1 MMETSLRTSRLVSA
15 LELLLGATVVI
26 AHNVYQVVPNEV
38 PILCIAGLLSLRL
51 REGGWAALGLN
62 RPASWIRT
70 IGIALGAAALR
81 LLMGE
86 FVTDPLTARIWHQP
100 LELPKA
106 FSSLTGNPKQALVAL
121 LVVWTFAAFGEE
133 FAYRGYLMRR
143 AADAGGRSKA
153 AYGAALVLVSVL
165 FGIGHTWKGPGGM
178 VDSGLAGM
186 ILGSAYL
193 LSGRNLW
200 VAVLAHGFIDT
211 TGVVLLYFGLA
222 S

>member
-15 LELLLGATVVI
+15 LELLLGAAVVI

-86 FVTDPLTARIWHQP
+86 FVTDPLTVRIWHQP

-121 LVVWTFAAFGEE
+121 LAVWAFAAFGEE
-133 FAYRGYLMRR
+133 IAYRGYLMRR

-165 FGIGHTWKGPGGM
+165 FGIGHYWKGPGGM

>member
-70 IGIALGAAALR
+70 IGIALGVAVLC

-86 FVTDPLTARIWHQP
+86 FVTDPLIAKIWH
-100 LELPKA
+100 
-106 FSSLTGNPKQALVAL
+106 
-121 LVVWTFAAFGEE
+121 
-133 FAYRGYLMRR
+133 
-143 AADAGGRSKA
+143 
-153 AYGAALVLVSVL
+153 
-165 FGIGHTWKGPGGM
+165 
-178 VDSGLAGM
+178 
-186 ILGSAYL
+186 
-193 LSGRNLW
+193 
-200 VAVLAHGFIDT
+200 
-211 TGVVLLYFGLA
+211 
-222 S
+222 